1 MACAKAF
8 QVTCTA
14 SGLVGSS
21 CVPSDAECICADTA
35 LQGNISG
42 CIVLTC
48 TIKEALTSQNAS
60 NALCGIEPRDV
71 SRITPTVTGIFMG
84 LAIAAT
90 LVRCSESR
98 HHFGPE
104 DIFATLALLFAIPMG
119 ALEYPMA
126 KDGYGKDIWSLPF
139 DNITRIVKLTWV
151 LQLLYIPALAATKM
165 AFLCLYLRIFPSAGI
180 RRAIWVLI
188 AINTLYFL
196 SYFLATAFNCLPV
209 SYIWTRWTGE
219 TEGSCLNFNAFGI
232 ANATTNIALDL
243 AVIGL
248 PLHKIAGLS
257 VSLSKKIMLLSMFGL
272 GFFVTIVSILRLRVV
287 ITYAT
292 TTNAT
297 YDTVPTSYWSI
308 IECFTG
314 IVCINIPPI
323 RRLYRKLAHFC
334 FGTPHTEEEI
344 YRDAT
349 PGTGPSARS
358 KKRKPRME
366 LSVLKTV
373 DTTIQHEVNKGMDT
387 DTESLVKGHEE
398 RGEGFHPVYFG
409 CTETGGHVLLGVQLR
424 DFDRS
429 KRVVIDGVASI
440 FACKLYNLLQGS
452 ATDAFVAYA
461 FDRAVQV
468 KSDATSVII
477 ANDSPT
483 GHRIAKA

>member
-1 MACAKAF
+1 MIWANILSVWVVASVVNAGSAQKMPDCA
-8 QVTCTA
+8 VTCMA

-21 CVPSDAECICADTA
+21 CAPVDAECICADTA

-60 NALCGIEPRDV
+60 NALCGIEPRDI
-71 SRITPTVTGIFMG
+71 SHITPTVTSVLMG
-84 LAIAAT
+84 LAIAVT
-90 LVRCSESR
+90 LVRCLESR

-104 DIFATLALLFAIPMG
+104 DIFANLALVVLSTSPSPTLI
-119 ALEYPMA
+119 ALVA

-139 DNITRIVKLTWV
+139 DNITRIVKFTWV
-151 LQLLYIPALAATKM
+151 LQILYIPALAATKM
-165 AFLCLYLRIFPSAGI
+165 AFLCLYLRIFPSLGI

-188 AINTLYFL
+188 AINTVYFL
-196 SYFLATAFNCLPV
+196 SYFFATAFNCLPV

-272 GFFVTIVSILRLRVV
+272 GFFVTLVSILRLRVV
-287 ITYAT
+287 ITYAKT
-292 TTNAT
+292 ANAT

-334 FGTPHTEEEI
+334 FGTPHTEEEH
-344 YRDAT
+344 YRGAT
-349 PGTGPSARS
+349 PGTGPSAGS

-366 LSVLKTV
+366 LSILKTV
-373 DTTIQHEVNKGMDT
+373 DTTVQHEEVDKGMDT
-387 DTESLVKGHEE
+387 DTEKNYPGRLSNPIL
-398 RGEGFHPVYFG
+398 
-409 CTETGGHVLLGVQLR
+409 
-424 DFDRS
+424 
-429 KRVVIDGVASI
+429 
-440 FACKLYNLLQGS
+440 
-452 ATDAFVAYA
+452 
-461 FDRAVQV
+461 
-468 KSDATSVII
+468 
-477 ANDSPT
+477 
-483 GHRIAKA
+483 